1 MNLKNVPK
9 IEADILIIGGG
20 SAGTMAAVRAKE
32 VNPDQTV
39 VIFEKGDF
47 QFSGS
52 IPRGMDALNI
62 VALPGIASPEDFVAA
77 NRAYCAGICD
87 DPKSLVLAQR
97 SYPLM
102 KTLIDW
108 GVAFPRD
115 NGNYD
120 VTTLHPY
127 KKFTVT
133 MDSPDLKRILVEK
146 AIDSGCRVEN
156 RTVALKLLKEGETV
170 CGAIGMNVRS
180 GEIIVCVAKSVIL
193 SAGGTARFGMPQN
206 GEIYGTYDFPGN
218 TGDGY
223 LLGYRSGAKLT
234 SMEHTMCYVILK
246 DVETPGTAMMIEK
259 GAKIIDAAGNALFEE
274 GFYDL
279 SEVNRIQNSPAGPLR
294 LRLSHLPEEKIEEI
308 EHLIFTLER
317 PSCER
322 FLKGRNVDMRKSDVE
337 LATTELFLCGGH
349 GQAGL
354 TVDETAATTVAGLYA
369 AGDTAPLGR
378 GYLTGAFVFGQL
390 AAENGTAFARD
401 RGQPVPEEKG
411 FLTFME
417 KLDGYRKQQYN
428 PVPVRDFEFKLRKT
442 ITDYLM
448 PPKNE
453 YKLNILLERIEQFR
467 KDMKTQVR
475 IETQRNL
482 NETFEVENILASAY
496 LSTTSSLER
505 KESRWGFWHKR
516 GDYPHKDDSNWVK
529 HIDLQINPNAQEPEI
544 SYRSPVR
551 IEEIGDFA

>member
-1 MNLKNVPK
+1 
-9 IEADILIIGGG
+9 
-20 SAGTMAAVRAKE
+20 MAAVRAKE

-52 IPRGMDALNI
+52 IPRGMDALNV
-62 VALPGIASPEDFVAA
+62 VALPGVASPEEFVSA
-77 NRAYCAGICD
+77 NRAYCAGVCD
-87 DPKSLVLAQR
+87 DPKSLVLARR

-108 GVAFPRD
+108 GVAFPMD

-133 MDSPDLKRILVEK
+133 MDSPNLKQILVEK
-146 AIDSGCRVEN
+146 ALDSGCRVEN
-156 RTVALKLLKEGETV
+156 RTVAVELLKKGSTV
-170 CGAIGMNVRS
+170 CGAIGMNVRT
-180 GEIIVCVAKSVIL
+180 GEIIVCIAKSVIL
-193 SAGGTARFGMPQN
+193 SAGGTARFGMPPN
-206 GEIYGTYDFPGN
+206 GEIYGTYDFSGN

-223 LLGYRSGAKLT
+223 LLGYRAGAKLT
-234 SMEHTMCYVILK
+234 SMEYTICYVILK

-259 GAKIIDAAGNALFEE
+259 GAKIIDAAGKALFEE

-279 SEVNRIQNSPAGPLR
+279 SEVNRIQNLPQGPLR
-294 LRLSHLPEEKIEEI
+294 LRLSHLPAEKIKEI
-308 EHLIFTLER
+308 EHLIFNLER

-337 LATTELFLCGGH
+337 LVTTEIFLCDGH

-354 TVDETAATTVAGLYA
+354 AVDETAATTTAGLYG

-390 AAENGTAFARD
+390 AAENGSAFAKD
-401 RGQPVPEEKG
+401 RVRPVPEEQG

-417 KLDGYRKQQYN
+417 KLEGYRGQEYN

-442 ITDYLM
+442 ITEYLM

-453 YKLNILLERIEQFR
+453 YKLNLLLDR
-467 KDMKTQVR
+467 
-475 IETQRNL
+475 L
-482 NETFEVENILASAY
+482 GLY
-496 LSTTSSLER
+496 L
-505 KESRWGFWHKR
+505 H
-516 GDYPHKDDSNWVK
+516 
-529 HIDLQINPNAQEPEI
+529 
-544 SYRSPVR
+544 
-551 IEEIGDFA
+551 DFKPGA